1 LLPYAWTLEMAKV
14 GPNVAVFET
23 IRNAEREPY
32 FKWVDPLRQYSTAQ
46 YYMAELINFLQNGL
60 WL

>member
-1 LLPYAWTLEMAKV
+1 MAKV